1 MLLFTQSTRYK
12 GSVIVL
18 AFYMSLVD
26 DENEKSIIEELYKSN
41 KKKMYS
47 IAFSCLRNS
56 QDAEDVVHEAF
67 LVAIEKNKKIFSIPS
82 NKRAPYLD
90 VIVRNMCYSIL
101 REDNPVELSGEEDV
115 PMEEVFP
122 EEEAISNMECERL
135 IELINSLPEGQRDAM
150 YLRCRFGFTEAEI
163 ATSLSI
169 SENAVRNRIYNARK
183 AMKEKLGKD

>member
-1 MLLFTQSTRYK
+1 M
-12 GSVIVL
+12 L

-101 REDNPVELSGEEDV
+101 REDNPVELSGEEDL

-135 IELINSLPEGQRDAM
+135 IELINSLPEGQRDTM
-150 YLRCRFGFTEAEI
+150 YLRCRFGFTDAEI

>member
-82 NKRAPYLD
+82 NKRAPYLN
-90 VIVRNMCYSIL
+90 VIVRNVCYSIMRKKKPL
-101 REDNPVELSGEEDV
+101 ELSDEADV
-115 PMEEVFP
+115 TAEKYFP
-122 EEEAISNMECERL
+122 EEEAISDIECERL
-135 IELINSLPEGQRDAM
+135 IGLISSLPEGQRDAM
-150 YLRCRFGFTEAEI
+150 YLKCRFGFTDAEI
-163 ATSLSI
+163 AVSLSI
-169 SENAVRNRIYNARK
+169 SENSVRNRIYNARK
-183 AMKEKLGKD
+183 AMKAKLDKD

>member
-1 MLLFTQSTRYK
+1 MLLFTQSIRYK

-101 REDNPVELSGEEDV
+101 RENNPVELSGEEDV
-115 PMEEVFP
+115 PKEEVFP

-150 YLRCRFGFTEAEI
+150 YLRCRFGFSEAEI

>member
-1 MLLFTQSTRYK
+1 MLLFIQSTRYK

-101 REDNPVELSGEEDV
+101 REDNPVELSGEEDL

-135 IELINSLPEGQRDAM
+135 IELINSLPEGQRDTM
-150 YLRCRFGFTEAEI
+150 YLRCRFGFTDAEI